1 MTLKDIFPSVFPEDE
16 DSGKGAPR
24 GEEYI
29 FEYEISVFLYLLFH
43 CRGNKIF

>member
-16 DSGKGAPR
+16 DSGKGTPR

-29 FEYEISVFLYLLFH
+29 Y
-43 CRGNKIF
+43 